1 MKTVL
6 GIGGA
11 VAIMVAAVAS
21 ALAIP
26 EGLGP
31 RGRGRGRDGGREARL
46 AERLG
51 LSEQQRAA
59 WKSLHEEHEAEM
71 EPLRQEGRE
80 LHERLQAEMKS
91 ENPDSA
97 AVGTAFL
104 ELRKHREKLESSGKA
119 YDTRLS
125 GILDDE
131 QKTRFEALKAAHGRH
146 RHGSRRGRRNAPE
159 PPASSPAPGL

>member
-11 VAIMVAAVAS
+11 VAIVVAAVAS

-26 EGLGP
+26 EGMGP
-31 RGRGRGRDGGREARL
+31 RGRDRGRDGGRETRL

-51 LSEQQRAA
+51 LTEEQRAA

-80 LHERLQAEMKS
+80 LHERLQAEMKTG
-91 ENPDSA
+91 NPDSA

-104 ELRKHREKLESSGKA
+104 ELRKHREKLEASRKA
-119 YDTRLS
+119 FETRLS
-125 GILDDE
+125 GILDEE
-131 QKTRFEALKAAHGRH
+131 QKTRFETLKAAHGRH
-146 RHGSRRGRRNAPE
+146 RQGARRGRRNAPE
-159 PPASSPAPGL
+159 SPASSQAPGS

>member
-11 VAIMVAAVAS
+11 VAIAAAAVAS

-26 EGLGP
+26 EEMGT
-31 RGRGRGRDGGREARL
+31 RGGGRGRDGGRETRL

-51 LSEQQRAA
+51 LTEEQRAA

-71 EPLRQEGRE
+71 EPLRQEGQE
-80 LHERLQAEMKS
+80 LHERLQAEMKI

-97 AVGTAFL
+97 AVGTTFL
-104 ELRKHREKLESSGKA
+104 ELRKHREKLEASRKA
-119 YDTRLS
+119 FETRIK
-125 GILDDE
+125 GILDEE
-131 QKTRFEALKAAHGRH
+131 QKTRFEAFRATHGRH
-146 RHGSRRGRRNAPE
+146 RQGARRGRRNAPE
-159 PPASSPAPGL
+159 PPASSQAPGS